1 MGYNEESF
9 IILLI
14 TKDKAL
20 AEIMN
25 KNIIIDG
32 GITLWL
38 LYNIKYVLFQNLI
51 MDV

>member
-20 AEIMN
+20 AEIIN
-25 KNIIIDG
+25 KKY
-32 GITLWL
+32 
-38 LYNIKYVLFQNLI
+38 YN
-51 MDV
+51 